1 MNLRQLRYFVE
12 VGDVQSV
19 TKAAARLNVAQ
30 PALTR
35 HMRALEH
42 DLGVQLISRSGR
54 GIALTNAGLIF
65 LDRIKGI
72 LRDLE
77 RARVEAE
84 AASRSPGGQIGLGLP
99 ASISQALT
107 RAVVRRFRAQFPKMQ
122 VRVIDGWS
130 GFIVEWLLLG
140 RLDVG
145 VIYDFAHRS
154 DMLQVEPLATE
165 RQFLICA
172 AGDPL
177 VRRSRHIPL
186 KALTKLPLI
195 LPSREHGLRMAVEQ
209 QMRAVGV
216 PLRVEMEV
224 ESVIA
229 IKQFV
234 QSGGIYT
241 ILPVGEI
248 EQELSSGQLASLTTR
263 PTFQRTLSLA
273 WAKDRTMDK
282 SLSPLVEIVREET
295 ARLIDTGVWGTTFL
309 GPRPGGAE
317 ALETP
322 RTPMHQSRSSNLL

>member
-1 MNLRQLRYFVE
+1 MNLRQLQYFVE
-12 VGDVQSV
+12 VGEVQSI
-19 TKAAARLNVAQ
+19 TKAAARLNLAQ

-35 HMRALEH
+35 HMRTLEG
-42 DLGVQLISRSGR
+42 DLGVQLLSRSGR
-54 GIALTNAGLIF
+54 GIALTNAGALF

-84 AASRSPGGQIGLGLP
+84 TASRSPGGQIGLGLP
-99 ASISQALT
+99 ASISRALT
-107 RAVVRRFRAQFPKMQ
+107 RAVVQRFKAQLPKMQ

-154 DMLQVEPLATE
+154 DMLQIEPLATE

-177 VRRSRHIPL
+177 MRRSRHIPL
-186 KALTKLPLI
+186 KALAKLPLV
-195 LPSREHGLRMAVEQ
+195 LPSREHGLRLAIEQ
-209 QMRAVGV
+209 QMRAVGLS
-216 PLRVEMEV
+216 LRVELEV

-234 QSGGIYT
+234 QAGGIYT

-248 EQELSSGQLASLTTR
+248 EQELAAGQLASLTTR
-263 PTFQRTLSLA
+263 PAFERTLSLA
-273 WAKDRTMDK
+273 WAKDRTNDK
-282 SLSPLVEIVREET
+282 SLLPLVEIVRQET

-309 GPRPGGAE
+309 G
-317 ALETP
+317 
-322 RTPMHQSRSSNLL
+322 SRSAGADAS